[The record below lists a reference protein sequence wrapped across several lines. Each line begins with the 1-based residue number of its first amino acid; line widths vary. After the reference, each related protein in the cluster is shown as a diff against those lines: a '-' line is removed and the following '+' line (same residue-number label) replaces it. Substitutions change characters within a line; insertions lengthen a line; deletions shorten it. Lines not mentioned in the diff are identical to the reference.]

1 MFLPETFPE
10 TALLKEVNIAEM
22 RFTTRVQS
30 ILPADYDASE
40 IEQSIL
46 LYFQQILGG
55 EVIGTDPG
63 QGEGGEYP
71 ENGYEGG
78 EEEGEFDEDEPIDE
92 EEYEDEE
99 DDQEGSEEN

>member
-71 ENGYEGG
+71 ENG
-78 EEEGEFDEDEPIDE
+78 EEEGEEEEGEPIDE
-92 EEYEDEE
+92 EEDENEE
-99 DDQEGSEEN
+99 DDQEDSEEN